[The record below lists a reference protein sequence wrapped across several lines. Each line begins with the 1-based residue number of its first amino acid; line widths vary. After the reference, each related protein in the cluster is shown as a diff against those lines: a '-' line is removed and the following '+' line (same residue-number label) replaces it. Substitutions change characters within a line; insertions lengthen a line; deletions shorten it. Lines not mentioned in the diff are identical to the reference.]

1 MQFTKK
7 SCYYATTNRINSSCC
22 PKTIVLRW
30 TKAATKDLRA
40 KIDRGE
46 INPNIQTAAYLG
58 NVVSGEHYPD
68 YEAPPPNGCGTAVV
82 RFCQLFRHIQ
92 LERELQGH

>member
-1 MQFTKK
+1 M
-7 SCYYATTNRINSSCC
+7 
-22 PKTIVLRW
+22 VLSW
-30 TKAATKDLRA
+30 TKAATKDLRT

-68 YEAPPPNGCGTAVV
+68 YKAPPPNGRGIAIV
-82 RFCQLFRHIQ
+82 RFCRLFRCIQ
-92 LERELQGH
+92 FERELQGRQLAERGGEESKNRYWL